1 MDVTANGI
9 AVSDVVAA
17 VKDAITSAG
26 ISAAD
31 SGRDLRVTGI
41 QLTLNAIATTA
52 AGGGLDFRI
61 PFIGMHLSMGATVT
75 KSDTHT
81 IDITLVPQ
89 DLLTYAVRDYP
100 VETVLLDAIGTI
112 RTIMAGAAGGNDP
125 FLLQEGTVTL
135 VFAVTKDGTITL
147 GFNSEFKN
155 EITHTLVL
163 TLALPPEP
171 G

>member
-1 MDVTANGI
+1 MR
-9 AVSDVVAA
+9 VSDTGVAIDDVVVA

-26 ISAAD
+26 ISATD
-31 SGRDLRVTGI
+31 NDRDLRVTAI
-41 QLTLNAIATTA
+41 QLTLNAVATAT

-61 PFIGMHLSMGATVT
+61 PFIGMHLAMGATVT

-112 RTIMAGAAGGNDP
+112 RTIMSGAAGGNDP
-125 FLLQEGTVTL
+125 FLLQEGSVTL
-135 VFAVTKDGTITL
+135 AFAITQDGTITL
-147 GFNSEFKN
+147 GFNGELKN
-155 EITHTLVL
+155 EITQTLQL
-163 TLALPPEP
+163 TLGLPA
-171 G
+171 